1 MEDPKVTQQH
11 IIDDINN
18 NTESWFGKEKEDLEK
33 RISTLEE
40 RLEELEWKHK
50 CVSTSHYAWVD
61 NIVASLTKIEKNVD
75 DIIGRNGLLKT
86 LNQKIDKMVKAVF
99 PMQIGQERDEYWY
112 K

>member
-1 MEDPKVTQQH
+1 M
-11 IIDDINN
+11 N
-18 NTESWFGKEKEDLEK
+18 SKELTKL
-33 RISTLEE
+33 ILHLEE
-40 RLEELEWKHK
+40 RIEELEWKHK

-86 LNQKIDKMVKAVF
+86 INQKIDKMVKAVF
-99 PMQIGQERDEYWY
+99 PMQIGQKRNEYWY